1 MVKEKVILDE
11 RQPLGKLFETLV
23 LDEMPINKWCMQR
36 DRLNKNKK
44 F

>member
-1 MVKEKVILDE
+1 MVKEKVITGE
-11 RQPLGKLFETLV
+11 RLPLGKLFETLV
-23 LDEMPINKWCMQR
+23 LDEMPINKWSRER